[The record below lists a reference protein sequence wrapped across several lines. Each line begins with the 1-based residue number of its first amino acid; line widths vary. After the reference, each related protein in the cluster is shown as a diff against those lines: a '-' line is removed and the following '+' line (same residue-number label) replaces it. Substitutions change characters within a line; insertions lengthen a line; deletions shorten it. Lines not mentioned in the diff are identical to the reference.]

1 MIKNH
6 LWFIMSQ
13 VLYLILI
20 MYHAHNTFQFEIPC
34 SQLLV
39 ELYQPIQCSVKIPNR
54 LTVYQKKMIIISIIL
69 LNFIMIHKIFA
80 LKHHYTDTQQKSST
94 FVMHHSQKI
103 YFSMKHYAILQI
115 L

>member
-13 VLYLILI
+13 VLYPTILI

-39 ELYQPIQCSVKIPNR
+39 ELYQPIQCSVKFQ
-54 LTVYQKKMIIISIIL
+54 TV
-69 LNFIMIHKIFA
+69 
-80 LKHHYTDTQQKSST
+80 
-94 FVMHHSQKI
+94 
-103 YFSMKHYAILQI
+103 
-115 L
+115 

>member
-13 VLYLILI
+13 VLYPTILI

-54 LTVYQKKMIIISIIL
+54 LTVYQK
-69 LNFIMIHKIFA
+69 NDNYFNYFIKFHN
-80 LKHHYTDTQQKSST
+80 DS
-94 FVMHHSQKI
+94 
-103 YFSMKHYAILQI
+103 
-115 L
+115 

>member
-13 VLYLILI
+13 VLYPTILI

-39 ELYQPIQCSVKIPNR
+39 ELYQPIQCSVKNSKPFNSISE
-54 LTVYQKKMIIISIIL
+54 KMIIISII
-69 LNFIMIHKIFA
+69 FIKFHN
-80 LKHHYTDTQQKSST
+80 DS
-94 FVMHHSQKI
+94 
-103 YFSMKHYAILQI
+103 
-115 L
+115 